1 MQNLV
6 IGLESVNDSVDLI
19 KVSGN
24 LDAHTFETFDEALND
39 LFSRR
44 RYRLIVDMTDVE
56 YVSSAGVGVFIA
68 AVNEAESNGGRV
80 VLVNPSA
87 SVRETLDV
95 LGLAET
101 FVVAPDL
108 QGALAAL

>member
-1 MQNLV
+1 MQNLL
-6 IGLESVNDSVDLI
+6 IGVESVNASVDLI

-24 LDAHTFETFDEALND
+24 LDAHTFEIFDEALND

-44 RYRLIVDMTDVE
+44 RYRLVVDMTDVA

-68 AVNEAESNGGRV
+68 AANEAESNGGRV
-80 VLVNPSA
+80 VLLNPSPA
-87 SVRETLDV
+87 VKETLEV

-108 QGALAAL
+108 QTALAAL